1 MSSVTDKL
9 LIKLSRLSD
18 KIASMDDFERDFV
31 LNTNRK
37 LNNSREKETALSMKQ
52 KKFVDR
58 LYFKYFKS
66 WTI

>member
-18 KIASMDDFERDFV
+18 KIALMSDFERDFV
-31 LNTNRK
+31 LNTSRI
-37 LNNSREKETALSMKQ
+37 LNNSGNKEDALSMKQ
-52 KKFVDR
+52 KRFVDK
-58 LYFKYFKS
+58 LHFKYFKS